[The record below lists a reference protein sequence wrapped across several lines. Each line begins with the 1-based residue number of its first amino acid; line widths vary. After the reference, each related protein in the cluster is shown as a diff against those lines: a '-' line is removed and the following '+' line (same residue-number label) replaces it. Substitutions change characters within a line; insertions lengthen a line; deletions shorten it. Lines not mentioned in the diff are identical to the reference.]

1 MSKNKRLKVYLK
13 TISNDKSPSIESEIA
28 KEALD
33 YNDGDVASFFKDLLQ
48 HGCQSGM
55 VGSLIYY
62 ADTHAFY
69 DKHYDEIESI
79 RAELEDDF
87 GQPLTVSGDLKNWFA
102 WLSFEETARKIAD
115 KFNVSY

>member
-1 MSKNKRLKVYLK
+1 MSKNSPLIAYLK
-13 TISNDKSPSIESEIA
+13 DSRNHKSASIESEIA

-33 YNDGDVASFFKDLLQ
+33 YNDGDVASFFRDLLQ

-55 VGSLIYY
+55 VSSLIYY

-79 RAELEDDF
+79 RTELEDDF

-102 WLSFEETARKIAD
+102 WLAFEETARKIAD